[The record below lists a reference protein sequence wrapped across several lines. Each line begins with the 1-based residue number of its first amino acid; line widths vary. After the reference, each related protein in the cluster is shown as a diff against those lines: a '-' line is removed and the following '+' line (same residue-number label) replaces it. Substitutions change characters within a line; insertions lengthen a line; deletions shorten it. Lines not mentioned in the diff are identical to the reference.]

1 MCAVLGLT
9 CSRYFFVFIQIKHN
23 NMCRMPLLKDTIYK
37 NARGM
42 NRFVLSSFL
51 LLSVLVLGSCRSVK
65 DAIYFDGYGSV
76 DSLTV
81 MDIIQDKTEY
91 APLIEPDDE
100 LSIIVSA
107 ENVATVAP
115 FNLPAINVKD
125 SQTVDLVASGQLQTY
140 IVDSDGEITFPVFGR
155 VKIAGMTRKEA
166 EDCLQG
172 LISQYV
178 INPIVTI
185 NILNSKI
192 SVIGE
197 VNSPGPKPL
206 TSERLTILDAIALA
220 GDLTIQGNR
229 TNVLLIRED
238 DGKRNFYRIDLTT
251 PDIFTKPYYYVKKN
265 DIIYVEPNK
274 ERQQMARYNSQKQT
288 NISIISTTLSGI
300 SIISSLIMAFS
311 LK

>member
-1 MCAVLGLT
+1 
-9 CSRYFFVFIQIKHN
+9 
-23 NMCRMPLLKDTIYK
+23 
-37 NARGM
+37 M
-42 NRFVLSSFL
+42 NRFITPTFLFITVLA
-51 LLSVLVLGSCRSVK
+51 LGSCRSVK
-65 DAIYFDGYGSV
+65 DIVYFDGYGNN

-81 MDIIQDKTEY
+81 MDIIQEKAEY

-107 ENVATVAP
+107 ENVTTVAP

-125 SQTVDLVASGQLQTY
+125 AQTVDLVASGQLQTY

-155 VKIAGMTRKEA
+155 LKIAGMTRKGA
-166 EDCLQG
+166 EDYLQG
-172 LISQYV
+172 LISKYV

-185 NILNSKI
+185 NILNGKI
-192 SVIGE
+192 SIIGD
-197 VNSPGPKPL
+197 VNSPGTKYL
-206 TSERLTILDAIALA
+206 NRERLTILDAIAMA
-220 GDLTIQGNR
+220 GDISIQGNR
-229 TNVLLIRED
+229 TNVLLIREEG
-238 DGKRNFYRIDLTT
+238 GKRNFYRIDLTN

-265 DIIYVEPNK
+265 DVIYVEPNK